1 MDVGVESVTLPVVA
15 PFVAVIPMLGNALA
29 RIVNLGLVSQAD
41 GMDNIFLIIILIIT
55 DVDPKL
61 IIWRSLSFRSFC
73 WTFSMSEW
81 VLVVL
86 PLEHVPIHIHEST
99 RQSGPLGSPLVR

>member
-1 MDVGVESVTLPVVA
+1 MKVGIKSVTLPLVALFAVVIL
-15 PFVAVIPMLGNALA
+15 VLGNAHA

-73 WTFSMSEW
+73 
-81 VLVVL
+81 
-86 PLEHVPIHIHEST
+86 
-99 RQSGPLGSPLVR
+99 